1 MADEILILS
10 HGSRDP
16 EGNKE
21 FLSLCALASKRL
33 EVEIRPAFLE
43 YADPLIP
50 EAIRRAVEKGA
61 KRVSAIPYFLF
72 ASGHVKKDIPEIFSQ
87 AKKEHP
93 HVDFRVSPPLA
104 IHEDLFLLSLLRLKE
119 SVNGARPEQLL
130 IVGRGSLD
138 SEANSLMEK
147 IVLEIEGRSGISS
160 SCCFI
165 DLAKPLY
172 AEALPEALSEGP
184 KNLIILPFFLF
195 TGILVKRI
203 QKIAQEEALRYPKTE
218 ILVAPHLGAHELMA
232 DIVVDRIRE
241 IQ

>member
-1 MADEILILS
+1 MDSILLLS

-16 EGNKE
+16 EGNEE

-33 EVEIRPAFLE
+33 EVEIQPAFLE

-50 EAIRRAVEKGA
+50 DAIRRAVEKFTR
-61 KRVSAIPYFLF
+61 RVLAIPYFLF
-72 ASGHVKKDIPEIFSQ
+72 ASGHIKKDIPEIFSQ

-93 HVDFRVSPPLA
+93 HVDFRISPPLA
-104 IHEDLFLLSLLRLKE
+104 IHENLFLLSSLHLKE
-119 SVNGARPEQLL
+119 SENGARPERLL

-147 IVLEIEGRSGISS
+147 IVLEIEGRSGIPS

-184 KNLIILPFFLF
+184 KSIIILPFFLF
-195 TGILVKRI
+195 TGVLVKRI
-203 QKIAQEEALRYPKTE
+203 RRIAEEMTRRHPKTA